1 MLGAAP
7 PPPAGFSPGHFC
19 DIGAVAQ
26 MTSRVAAISLP
37 GRLSPSDE
45 FSSGAGTRSGVPRC
59 AGCQFRPAQEA
70 TRAMVTPSPSNE
82 LNDDALADDIDL
94 LAEVVVAAT
103 GVECALTQD
112 EVDRALGLA
121 PRGTLP

>member
-1 MLGAAP
+1 
-7 PPPAGFSPGHFC
+7 
-19 DIGAVAQ
+19 
-26 MTSRVAAISLP
+26 
-37 GRLSPSDE
+37 
-45 FSSGAGTRSGVPRC
+45 
-59 AGCQFRPAQEA
+59 
-70 TRAMVTPSPSNE
+70 MVTPSPSNE